1 MGAGMRQLIAFRCGA
16 DSLLGTLDRGDG
28 TRALLIVSG
37 GNELRIGAH
46 RGMAMLAARLAA
58 QGRSVF
64 RFDRRGI
71 GDSTGVNRGF
81 ETSGPDIAAAIAAL
95 RQAMPSLTHIA
106 AFGNCD
112 AASALALHDTGGI
125 DTLVLANPWVIEPGG
140 DDLPPASAI
149 RARYAERLRDP
160 RAWGRLLTGGVDLKK
175 LAGGIAKLRRTDQA
189 PVTPE
194 RLSGR
199 VAAGLIAKSVPVTIL
214 AAERDN
220 TAIAFLEAWETPAF
234 APLHGRITLERLATD
249 SHSFHREAEK
259 AWLEARLQ
267 AALAG

>member
-1 MGAGMRQLIAFRCGA
+1 MGDGMRELIAFRCGA
-16 DSLLGTLDRGDG
+16 DTLVGTLDRGDN

-58 QGRSVF
+58 QGHSIF

-81 ETSGPDIAAAIAAL
+81 ETTGPDIAAAIAAL
-95 RQAMPSLTHIA
+95 RQALPSLTHIA

-112 AASALALHDTGGI
+112 AASALALHDTSGI
-125 DTLVLANPWVIEPGG
+125 DALVLANPWVIEPGG
-140 DDLPPASAI
+140 DELPPAAAI

-160 RAWGRLLTGGVDLKK
+160 RAWGRLVTGGVDLKK
-175 LAGGIAKLRRTDQA
+175 LAGGLAKLRGAGERDA
-189 PVTPE
+189 APE

-199 VAAGLIAKSVPVTIL
+199 VAAGLTAKSIPVTIL

-234 APLHGRITLERLATD
+234 APLHERIKLERLATD
-249 SHSFHREAEK
+249 SHSFHRDADK
-259 AWLEARLQ
+259 TWLERQLV
-267 AALAG
+267 AALAA